1 VLPLD
6 SGEWAWTAWTT
17 EHRRTGVEATE
28 MAAQQAGGLALD
40 HIVAE
45 AVAAAFS
52 RRELP
57 DSETVTA
64 LPNPQA

>member
-1 VLPLD
+1 
-6 SGEWAWTAWTT
+6 
-17 EHRRTGVEATE
+17 